1 MLKVGRCVGKE
12 HLEIDIE
19 ELGNLF
25 LKSKNRI
32 SISTQCTVL
41 AQSEIIACLS
51 RSEPIENIA
60 ADMHYSLAKRVI
72 QTGEAAGIRFKKD
85 IVFSGGVA
93 RNTGMVRATK
103 DLSGEEVT
111 IPDAPQSMASL

>member
-1 MLKVGRCVGKE
+1 LPKSI
-12 HLEIDIE
+12 LEIDIE

-25 LKSKNRI
+25 LESRNRI
-32 SISTQCTVL
+32 LISIQCTVL
-41 AQSEIIACLS
+41 AQSEITIYLS

-72 QTGEAAGIRFKKD
+72 QTGEAASIRFKKD